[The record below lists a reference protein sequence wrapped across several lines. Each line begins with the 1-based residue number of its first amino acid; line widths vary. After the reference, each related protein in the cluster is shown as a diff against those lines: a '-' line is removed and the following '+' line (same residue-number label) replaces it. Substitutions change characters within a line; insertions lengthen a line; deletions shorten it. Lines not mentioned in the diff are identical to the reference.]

1 MGEVVPREGTC
12 PSGRGDGSGFS
23 PCGGR
28 GAVKGMEPRFGFGW
42 GGVGDLRRVSSCS
55 RLERTRD
62 VRVEMGAES
71 AQVVVLGLG
80 PGRPFPAPSL
90 FADGPP
96 PPAAKLVRC
105 AGRHPCPARALS
117 PGLSPPPVPPL
128 CPRLLLALPFSPRG
142 AGLAP
147 TGRCPRLEQ
156 GPLPALLLGIQ
167 PWIAGPAELVA
178 GAALWSARA
187 AGAGT
192 SRTWRRGGG
201 KDRSPP
207 PQTRRPRL
215 GRAGAT
221 RGWLLPVEP
230 ILALHPPAPRAAPSF
245 PWSPPA
251 AGVGEEML
259 SDGCVAGWENHL
271 AQGAGWQRVL
281 REGWGLHSGWG
292 HRWGVGAFQ
301 SAGAGSGLAEALG
314 FGLRKGQVLRPRPCQ
329 APAGLLLSPSTS
341 WVGWA
346 WCVELRRQL
355 SQWPGS

>member
-23 PCGGR
+23 PCGGP
-28 GAVKGMEPRFGFGW
+28 GAVKGMEPRFRVGW

-62 VRVEMGAES
+62 VRVGMGAES
-71 AQVVVLGLG
+71 AQVVVLGLS
-80 PGRPFPAPSL
+80 PGRPFPAPWGLSL
-90 FADGPP
+90 FAKGLP
-96 PPAAKLVRC
+96 PPAAKLVLC
-105 AGRHPCPARALS
+105 ARRQPRPARALS
-117 PGLSPPPVPPL
+117 PGLSPPPAPPL

-167 PWIAGPAELVA
+167 SWIAGPAELVA

-192 SRTWRRGGG
+192 SRNLEAGWRQR
-201 KDRSPP
+201 PIP
-207 PQTRRPRL
+207 LPQTRRPRL

-230 ILALHPPAPRAAPSF
+230 ILGPPRPGS
-245 PWSPPA
+245 SVLSLEPPEPA
-251 AGVGEEML
+251 CCPGWGGDAKRWVHSGVGEPPCPGGWVAEGAEGGVGVAL
-259 SDGCVAGWENHL
+259 WSGPQVGCGCVP
-271 AQGAGWQRVL
+271 VC
-281 REGWGLHSGWG
+281 WG
-292 HRWGVGAFQ
+292 
-301 SAGAGSGLAEALG
+301 
-314 FGLRKGQVLRPRPCQ
+314 RK
-329 APAGLLLSPSTS
+329 
-341 WVGWA
+341 
-346 WCVELRRQL
+346 
-355 SQWPGS
+355 